1 MMPVQDDFSRRAVL
15 RIGALSIL
23 GAVGLSAASR
33 AAGEASGRRRS
44 CIFIL
49 LQGGPS
55 HHDLWDPKPLASAEI
70 RGPFESI
77 ATILPGLRLGSLL
90 GETAKVA
97 DRLCVI
103 RSMTHQFNNHI
114 AGTYI
119 TLTGS
124 TNQPNQDREAHSD
137 DFPGPGAILN
147 QLERHGVRDAMPSVP
162 RSVSLPTWLSI
173 PGPSN
178 RMPGQYGGFL
188 GSVRD
193 PFLIEGDPSK
203 SPYAPLALGLP
214 DGMNSRRL
222 GERLSL
228 TERLDGAARLLEAG
242 LDRQYD
248 RLQQSALD
256 LVVDGRVRK
265 ALDLENES
273 PAVRDRYGRSKI
285 GQSLL
290 VARRLVEAGV
300 QFVAYNAFNQEWDTH
315 GGLEGRYKQ
324 LVPPVDQAFAALV
337 SDLEERGLLDQTL
350 VVNTGEFGRTP
361 QVNKDGGRDHWP
373 NAYSTVVAGG
383 GLKRGLVLGATDRH
397 GGEVLT
403 RPVAPADLL
412 ATLWHQ
418 LGIDPATE
426 IYDRLKRPHR
436 VSDGRVIRELIA

>member
-1 MMPVQDDFSRRAVL
+1 MPFQDDLSRRSVL
-15 RIGALSIL
+15 RIGALSL
-23 GAVGLSAASR
+23 VGA
-33 AAGEASGRRRS
+33 AAGLPAVSGAAGASSVKRRS

-55 HHDLWDPKPLASAEI
+55 HHDLWDPKPEASVEI

-77 ATILPGLRLGSLL
+77 ATSVSGLRFGSPLGQ
-90 GETAKVA
+90 TANIA

-124 TNQPNQDREAHSD
+124 NNQPNQDREAHSD

-147 QLERHGVRDAMPSVP
+147 QLERSTPSVP
-162 RSVSLPTWLSI
+162 RSVSLPTWLSS

-203 SPYAPLALGLP
+203 SPYAPLALGLAA
-214 DGMNSRRL
+214 GMNSQRL
-222 GERLSL
+222 GDRLSL
-228 TERLDGAARLLEAG
+228 AERLDSAARLLEGG

-256 LVVDGRVRK
+256 LVVDGRVRR
-265 ALDLENES
+265 ALDLESES
-273 PAVRDRYGRSKI
+273 PAMRDRYGRSKI

-337 SDLEERGLLDQTL
+337 SDLAERGLLDQTL

-361 QVNKDGGRDHWP
+361 QINKDGGRDHWP

-383 GLKRGLVLGATDRH
+383 GLKRGVVIGETDRH

-403 RPVAPADLL
+403 RPIAPADLL
-412 ATLWHQ
+412 ATLWYQ

-426 IYDRLKRPHR
+426 IHDRLKRPHR
-436 VSDGRVIRELIA
+436 VSDGAVIRELIA

>member
-1 MMPVQDDFSRRAVL
+1 MEMRVDLSRRATL
-15 RIGALSIL
+15 QIGALSIL
-23 GAVGLSAASR
+23 GAAAGLPRRLSAASST
-33 AAGEASGRRRS
+33 AESRRS

-55 HHDLWDPKPLASAEI
+55 HHDLWDPKPEASAEI

-77 ATILPGLRLGSLL
+77 ATSVPGLRFGSTL
-90 GETAKVA
+90 ERTAKIA
-97 DRLCVI
+97 DRLCVV

-124 TNQPNQDREAHSD
+124 NNQPNQDREAHSD

-147 QLERHGVRDAMPSVP
+147 ALDRGVERAGPSVP

-193 PFLIEGDPSK
+193 PFLIEGDPSQ
-203 SPYAPLALGLP
+203 SPYAPLSLGLP
-214 DGMNSRRL
+214 EGMNPGRL
-222 GERLSL
+222 GDRLSL
-228 TERLDGAARLLEAG
+228 SASLDSAARLIEAG

-248 RLQQSALD
+248 RFQQSALD
-256 LVVDGRVRK
+256 LVVDGRVRR
-265 ALDLENES
+265 ALDLANE
-273 PAVRDRYGRSKI
+273 PATIRDRYGRTKI

-290 VARRLVEAGV
+290 LARRLVEAGV
-300 QFVAYNAFNQEWDTH
+300 QLVAYNAFNQEWDTH
-315 GGLEGRYKQ
+315 GGLARRYQQ

-337 SDLEERGLLDQTL
+337 ADLEERGLLDRTL

-383 GLKRGLVLGATDRH
+383 GLKRGLVLGETDRH

-418 LGIDPATE
+418 LGIDPTTE

>member
-1 MMPVQDDFSRRAVL
+1 LAPSASWERRL
-15 RIGALSIL
+15 HRKLH
-23 GAVGLSAASR
+23 R
-33 AAGEASGRRRS
+33 A
-44 CIFIL
+44 
-49 LQGGPS
+49 
-55 HHDLWDPKPLASAEI
+55 DLWDPKPQASAEI

-77 ATILPGLRLGSLL
+77 ATSLAGLRLGSLL
-90 GETAKVA
+90 DKTAAIA

-147 QLERHGVRDAMPSVP
+147 QLELASGPGPSVP

-193 PFLIEGDPSK
+193 PFLIEGDPSQAL
-203 SPYAPLALGLP
+203 YAPLSLGLP
-214 DGMNSRRL
+214 DGLNPQRL
-222 GERLSL
+222 GDRLSL
-228 TERLDGAARLLEAG
+228 SASLDGAARLLEAG

-256 LVVDGRVRK
+256 LVVDGRVRQ
-265 ALDLENES
+265 ALDLASEPDS
-273 PAVRDRYGRSKI
+273 VRDRYGRSRI

-315 GGLEGRYKQ
+315 GGLAGRYKQ

-337 SDLEERGLLDQTL
+337 ADLEDRGLSDQTL

-383 GLKRGLVLGATDRH
+383 GLKRGVILGETDRH
-397 GGEVLT
+397 GAEVLS

-426 IYDRLKRPHR
+426 IYDRLHRPHR
-436 VSDGRVIRELIA
+436 ISDGRTIRELIA

>member
-1 MMPVQDDFSRRAVL
+1 MAFEADLSRRAAL
-15 RIGALSIL
+15 RLGALSIL
-23 GAVGLSAASR
+23 GAAAGSPVASSAATSR
-33 AAGEASGRRRS
+33 EGSRRS

-55 HHDLWDPKPLASAEI
+55 HHDLWDPKPEASAEI

-77 ATILPGLRLGSLL
+77 ATNLAGLRLGSLL
-90 GETAKVA
+90 DKTAAIA

-147 QLERHGVRDAMPSVP
+147 QLELAVGSGKSVP

-193 PFLIEGDPSK
+193 PFLIEGDPSQ
-203 SPYAPLALGLP
+203 SPYAPLSLGLP
-214 DGMNSRRL
+214 EGLNSQRL
-222 GERLSL
+222 GDRLSL
-228 TERLDGAARLLEAG
+228 SASLDRAARLLEAG

-248 RLQQSALD
+248 RLQQSALE
-256 LVVDGRVRK
+256 LVVDGRVRQ
-265 ALDLENES
+265 ALDLSSELDS
-273 PAVRDRYGRSKI
+273 VRDRYGRSKI

-315 GGLEGRYKQ
+315 GGLAGRYKQ
-324 LVPPVDQAFAALV
+324 IVPPVDRAFAALV
-337 SDLEERGLLDQTL
+337 ADLEERGLLDQTL

-383 GLKRGLVLGATDRH
+383 GLKRGVILGETDRH
-397 GGEVLT
+397 GAEVLT
-403 RPVAPADLL
+403 RPVAPADFL

-426 IYDRLKRPHR
+426 IYDRLHRPHR
-436 VSDGRVIRELIA
+436 VSDGRVIWELIA